1 MTVVLKQLPH
11 ERVVVR
17 KRAAT
22 CLGSVAVV
30 VSEALL
36 NRLAVHLLQKIS
48 ESPPA
53 DVVRTLIQVRKGK
66 GKGGWKGNA
75 VSAKE
80 DWRWCRVRGG
90 GGVVE
95 TQELQV

>member
-1 MTVVLKQLPH
+1 MTVVLRQLPH

-30 VSEALL
+30 VSETLL

-53 DVVRTLIQVRKGK
+53 DVVRTLIQV
-66 GKGGWKGNA
+66 GKGGGK
-75 VSAKE
+75 
-80 DWRWCRVRGG
+80 RC
-90 GGVVE
+90 
-95 TQELQV
+95 LCM